1 MLNVY
6 NIPCVLYEHFS
17 NDFHPNDNFRESIYS
32 SEIKALHSKKC
43 FSETPQNLPFI
54 RIPTLCSFFFF
65 ILCNLLFLAYEYPGL
80 CRHILVNSLG
90 KKCKIAQ
97 NENEETT

>member
-32 SEIKALHSKKC
+32 SEIKALHSKKM
-43 FSETPQNLPFI
+43 
-54 RIPTLCSFFFF
+54 FFV
-65 ILCNLLFLAYEYPGL
+65 LCNFLFLPYEYPGL